1 MKNTFDGQGIDTIF
15 KGLNEGQFKLKNIL
29 SEKKEFPEQH
39 IDLVR
44 KYTHKNNHMSARSHI
59 AYEGWS
65 KFGNR
70 NFKKLD
76 EFYRHMNKLGE
87 LLGGLGPELSKLIRK
102 MEKPLYKE
110 IKKTFSNADDI
121 IRNL

>member
-1 MKNTFDGQGIDTIF
+1 MIS
-15 KGLNEGQFKLKNIL
+15 LKNLL
-29 SEKKEFPEQH
+29 SEKKEFPEQNV
-39 IDLVR
+39 DLIR
-44 KYTHKNNHMSARSHI
+44 KYTSKNNHMEARSHI

-87 LLGGLGPELSKLIRK
+87 LLGGFGPELSKLIRK